1 LVFFYGLFFLY
12 SDVPDICTEYWSN
25 LKLKA
30 VPTNAKQFVNKRSVT
45 PKPVQR
51 TPKPVNKRKATP
63 EASAPTKRARTAIYT
78 VKKHEVTRKLVTAGF
93 VIPSTEE
100 WPNTLDDW
108 ESDIASIHSV
118 QPSDK
123 DKAKL
128 LAYLKW

>member
-1 LVFFYGLFFLY
+1 M
-12 SDVPDICTEYWSN
+12 
-25 LKLKA
+25 
-30 VPTNAKQFVNKRSVT
+30 
-45 PKPVQR
+45 
-51 TPKPVNKRKATP
+51 
-63 EASAPTKRARTAIYT
+63 
-78 VKKHEVTRKLVTAGF
+78 RKLITAGF

-123 DKAKL
+123 DEAKL